1 MTVGDEKAGELDAS
15 LSSLFM
21 ELASE
26 TRFLILSSLAKKA
39 SRLSS
44 LSRELNTTAQDVFRN
59 LNRMSKEGLVK
70 KSDGEFTITEYGAM
84 VAGQLPYFEF
94 LRRHKDFFESHKI
107 VGSGIPEKFLSRFGD
122 LSECS
127 TIGSVTAVLQR
138 LKKMEA
144 SAMSSLRVMVS
155 QAWPEEGEI
164 FIDRA
169 SHGVSVQS
177 IVGHN
182 TIIPRSVIETVGD
195 PLEKLTKGGFFTTKM
210 IEKIGVGI
218 YIADDAQAGIMFPKT
233 DGEVDMTAL
242 FVSSD
247 KKFCGWCSDL
257 FEHFWAIAKR
267 FELNKTNIVE

>member
-1 MTVGDEKAGELDAS
+1 MGDGKDGESDSS

-26 TRFLILSSLAKKA
+26 TRFLILSSLAKKPA
-39 SRLSS
+39 RLSS

-70 KSDGEFTITEYGAM
+70 KSDGAFTITEYGAM

-94 LRRHKDFFESHKI
+94 LRRHREFFERHTIS
-107 VGSGIPEKFLSRFGD
+107 GSGIPERFLLRFGE
-122 LSECS
+122 LSES
-127 TIGSVTAVLQR
+127 TAIGSVTEVMQR
-138 LKKMEA
+138 LKKLEA

-182 TIIPRSVIETVGD
+182 TIIPKSVIETVGD

-210 IEKIGVGI
+210 VEKIGVGI
-218 YIADDAQAGIMFPKT
+218 YIADDAQAGLMFPKS
-233 DGEVDMTAL
+233 DGDIDMTNL

-247 KKFCGWCSDL
+247 RKFCGWCSDL
-257 FEHFWAIAKR
+257 FDHFWAGAKR
-267 FELNKTNIVE
+267 FDVNKTNIVE